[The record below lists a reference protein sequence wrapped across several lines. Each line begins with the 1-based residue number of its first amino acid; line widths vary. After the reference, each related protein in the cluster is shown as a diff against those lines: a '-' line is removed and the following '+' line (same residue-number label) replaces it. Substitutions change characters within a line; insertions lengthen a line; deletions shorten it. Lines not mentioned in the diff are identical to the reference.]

1 VVPGTVRLS
10 REDTMISICC
20 VSENDTNK
28 IIITLIIKKLN
39 IIKSEQRLKWTF
51 RQEDGQMANKHNGN
65 ANTKYNQN
73 PSIFK
78 CFYCVHEHTCT
89 YMHTHTHTHARTH
102 SQMGTT
108 AYMCIFIGSTHSFWW
123 LLVAHLSSPHW
134 VSAAL

>member
-1 VVPGTVRLS
+1 MVPGTVRLS

-28 IIITLIIKKLN
+28 IIITLIIKKLI

-89 YMHTHTHTHARTH
+89 YMHTHTHMHIDAHTHTYILTH
-102 SQMGTT
+102 VHI
-108 AYMCIFIGSTHSFWW
+108 CIPIW
-123 LLVAHLSSPHW
+123 LKVYFKKRHYF
-134 VSAAL
+134 